1 MTNRS
6 TPGDT
11 AGDTF
16 VIRMPDGAE
25 FGPLAIAEVRSLL
38 NQNRLPPTA
47 LIRRHSSIRWRMV
60 ADVTRKAN
68 KPAEKKAESVIVAE
82 LVAPVAAPSVQ
93 VADPPLAAPPVAIS
107 APTPSGIQRAVP
119 VDVVHSAA
127 QPTNDETEFT
137 KGLRALIVSIVI
149 FAVLGGMFFV
159 VTATGVDPRNSV
171 VRVLSKFL
179 FPAFFGNLW
188 LFIASMHRVIK
199 SALGEAQ

>member
-47 LIRRHSSIRWRMV
+47 MIRRSSSIRWRMV
-60 ADVTRKAN
+60 ADLTRKAN
-68 KPAEKKAESVIVAE
+68 KPAEKKAEPVIVAE
-82 LVAPVAAPSVQ
+82 LVAPVAVPSVQ
-93 VADPPLAAPPVAIS
+93 VADPHRAAPPVAIS

-119 VDVVHSAA
+119 VDVVHSPA

-137 KGLRALIVSIVI
+137 KGVRALVLSIVA
-149 FAVLGGMFFV
+149 FVVLGGILCAV
-159 VTATGVDPRNSV
+159 GTTGIDHQN
-171 VRVLSKFL
+171 VLLRGVCKLL

-188 LFIASMHRVIK
+188 LFIASMYRVISSTFK
-199 SALGEAQ
+199 ETQ